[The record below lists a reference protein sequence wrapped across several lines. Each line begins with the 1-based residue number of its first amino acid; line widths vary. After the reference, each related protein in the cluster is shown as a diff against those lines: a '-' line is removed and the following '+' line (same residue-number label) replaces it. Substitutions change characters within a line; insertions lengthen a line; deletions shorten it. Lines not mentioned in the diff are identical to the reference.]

1 MSVSVS
7 VGLGVG
13 VGVRLAEPGL
23 LQRGPRCARETK
35 QRVAHLV
42 RARVR
47 VGGKGE
53 GEGEG

>member
-1 MSVSVS
+1 MSVS

-13 VGVRLAEPGL
+13 LGVRLAEPGL